1 MISSM
6 AMPSEGTFSLTQVN
20 LRKCIFKFEKR
31 GYLQI
36 RSKPQEM
43 LGELFHHLG
52 ILQGLWGDLK
62 TGNVQLVIEGKFFS
76 HLPAK
81 AFLHKVCYLNLNV
94 LSWLWP
100 LHKSIN
106 EVLFVFEGTKNIF
119 FWQSPESQ
127 SKFSNRCCLYKKTFR
142 NAMKHAYKETALIVC
157 MFLVLSTKIVTRTA
171 ST

>member
-36 RSKPQEM
+36 RAQPQEM

-62 TGNVQLVIEGKFFS
+62 KANIKLVMKGDIS
-76 HLPAK
+76 SDLPAK

-94 LSWLWP
+94 LSWL
-100 LHKSIN
+100 
-106 EVLFVFEGTKNIF
+106 
-119 FWQSPESQ
+119 
-127 SKFSNRCCLYKKTFR
+127 
-142 NAMKHAYKETALIVC
+142 
-157 MFLVLSTKIVTRTA
+157 
-171 ST
+171 

>member
-62 TGNVQLVIEGKFFS
+62 TGNVRLVIEGKFFS

-94 LSWLWP
+94 LSWL
-100 LHKSIN
+100 
-106 EVLFVFEGTKNIF
+106 
-119 FWQSPESQ
+119 
-127 SKFSNRCCLYKKTFR
+127 
-142 NAMKHAYKETALIVC
+142 
-157 MFLVLSTKIVTRTA
+157 
-171 ST
+171 

>member
-62 TGNVQLVIEGKFFS
+62 TGNVQLVIEGKFLVTFPLKHSFTRFATSTSMFS
-76 HLPAK
+76 VGCDLCINQLTKYYLYLK
-81 AFLHKVCYLNLNV
+81 APKIFFFDKVLNPNLNFPTDV
-94 LSWLWP
+94 VY
-100 LHKSIN
+100 I
-106 EVLFVFEGTKNIF
+106 
-119 FWQSPESQ
+119 
-127 SKFSNRCCLYKKTFR
+127 KKHSE
-142 NAMKHAYKETALIVC
+142 ML
-157 MFLVLSTKIVTRTA
+157 
-171 ST
+171 

>member
-36 RSKPQEM
+36 RAQPQEM
-43 LGELFHHLG
+43 LGEFFHHLG

-62 TGNVQLVIEGKFFS
+62 KLLSNWLLKGKFFS
-76 HLPAK
+76 DLPAK

-94 LSWLWP
+94 LSWL
-100 LHKSIN
+100 
-106 EVLFVFEGTKNIF
+106 
-119 FWQSPESQ
+119 
-127 SKFSNRCCLYKKTFR
+127 
-142 NAMKHAYKETALIVC
+142 
-157 MFLVLSTKIVTRTA
+157 
-171 ST
+171 